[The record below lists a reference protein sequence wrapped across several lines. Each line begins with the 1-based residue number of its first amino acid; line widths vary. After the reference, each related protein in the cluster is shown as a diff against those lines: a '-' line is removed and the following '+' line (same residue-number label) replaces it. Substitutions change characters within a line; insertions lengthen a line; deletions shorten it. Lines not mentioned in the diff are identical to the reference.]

1 MGGLAVAAQLRL
13 RDVPEID
20 DTVLDIQRR
29 LDDALRR
36 IAALLN
42 QRAVLKQRLT
52 LLAKTAATAHRFA
65 YHDELTGLPNRRL
78 LSDRFDRAAARGAR
92 GHHQIAAVFIDLDGF
107 KPIND
112 TLGHSM
118 GDNLLQRVA
127 ERLVRCVRASDTVC
141 RLGGDEF
148 LVLLEEVDG
157 EGALATAVK
166 IRAQLSVPYR
176 IGNSVIEITASVGAA
191 VCERSGE
198 PLDSLMR
205 RADLAMYRD
214 KTQRPDLAM
223 YRDKTQR
230 PTPPTFGEG
239 RLHAPADPRWSDALR
254 PACAAFAA
262 SVRSGRQ
269 RELYQQ
275 ARTRPTAAREITPRS
290 RRSTP

>member
-1 MGGLAVAAQLRL
+1 
-13 RDVPEID
+13 
-20 DTVLDIQRR
+20 
-29 LDDALRR
+29 
-36 IAALLN
+36 
-42 QRAVLKQRLT
+42 
-52 LLAKTAATAHRFA
+52 
-65 YHDELTGLPNRRL
+65 
-78 LSDRFDRAAARGAR
+78 
-92 GHHQIAAVFIDLDGF
+92 
-107 KPIND
+107 
-112 TLGHSM
+112 
-118 GDNLLQRVA
+118 
-127 ERLVRCVRASDTVC
+127 VC

-214 KTQRPDLAM
+214 KTQRP
-223 YRDKTQR
+223 
-230 PTPPTFGEG
+230 TPPTFGEG

-262 SVRSGRQ
+262 SARSGRQ